1 MISKAIVSYAR
12 ISPRKVR
19 YVIDQIR
26 KKNVPQA
33 WAILSGSPRRASG
46 IVRKL
51 LNQAVDAA
59 EKNSQIPAQDLVVSR
74 VLADGGP
81 TMYRYRAATMG
92 RANIIR
98 KRTSHIT
105 LELDLA
111 KHAVNRPAAQP
122 PAKQAAPKKGTEP
135 KAPAAPAAKK
145 PVRKASAG
153 KKTAGAR

>member
-1 MISKAIVSYAR
+1 
-12 ISPRKVR
+12 
-19 YVIDQIR
+19 
-26 KKNVPQA
+26 
-33 WAILSGSPRRASG
+33 
-46 IVRKL
+46 
-51 LNQAVDAA
+51 
-59 EKNSQIPAQDLVVSR
+59 
-74 VLADGGP
+74 
-81 TMYRYRAATMG
+81 MYRYRAGTMG

-122 PAKQAAPKKGTEP
+122 QAKQAAPKKGTEP